1 MMVVARKRGRG
12 RLRRDGSGGRGGGG
26 GGGRGRRRVG
36 DGVVVADVA
45 EAGQRGAE
53 TDAGAR
59 GSLDGLLEL
68 EEEKGRGKSRGGG
81 QDMREDR
88 GTRSESK

>member
-1 MMVVARKRGRG
+1 MRGRG
-12 RLRRDGSGGRGGGG
+12 SLRRDGSGGRGGGG
-26 GGGRGRRRVG
+26 RGGRGRRRVG

-45 EAGQRGAE
+45 EAGQGGAE

-68 EEEKGRGKSRGGG
+68 KEEREEGRAGEGRI
-81 QDMREDR
+81 
-88 GTRSESK
+88 